1 MRGWNCAHCARDR
14 RADRLW
20 RTDDRQCGTG
30 GRSRRRQ
37 GRQQGRR
44 CRIGSAR
51 DGKSVAPP
59 GQLGA
64 CLSTPNSGPTAH
76 RARSLARRLAL
87 QALYQIQIN
96 PLPWQDVQL
105 QFAADP
111 EAERVDREYF
121 RSLIE
126 GVAPHREALNSRL
139 SGLCEIPPQELD
151 PIEHAVLW
159 LGLHELQSCPELPY
173 RVALAEAVQL
183 AKQFGATDGH
193 KFVNAVLDRAA
204 QETRPHEY
212 GRALD

>member
-1 MRGWNCAHCARDR
+1 MAAGDV
-14 RADRLW
+14 
-20 RTDDRQCGTG
+20 
-30 GRSRRRQ
+30 S
-37 GRQQGRR
+37 
-44 CRIGSAR
+44 
-51 DGKSVAPP
+51 
-59 GQLGA
+59 
-64 CLSTPNSGPTAH
+64 H

-111 EAERVDREYF
+111 EAERVDRDYF
-121 RSLIE
+121 RELIE
-126 GVAPHREALNSRL
+126 GVAPNRESLDARL
-139 SGLCEIPPQELD
+139 TVLCEIPPQELD

-159 LGLHELQSCPELPY
+159 LGLHELQACPELPY

-204 QETRPHEY
+204 QESRPHEY
-212 GRALD
+212 GRPAE

>member
-1 MRGWNCAHCARDR
+1 V
-14 RADRLW
+14 
-20 RTDDRQCGTG
+20 
-30 GRSRRRQ
+30 S
-37 GRQQGRR
+37 
-44 CRIGSAR
+44 
-51 DGKSVAPP
+51 
-59 GQLGA
+59 
-64 CLSTPNSGPTAH
+64 SGDSSH

-111 EAERVDREYF
+111 EAERVDRDYF
-121 RSLIE
+121 RRLIE
-126 GVAPHREALNSRL
+126 GVALQREALDSRL

-204 QETRPHEY
+204 QESRPQEY
-212 GRALD
+212 GRAPG

>member
-1 MRGWNCAHCARDR
+1 M
-14 RADRLW
+14 
-20 RTDDRQCGTG
+20 
-30 GRSRRRQ
+30 
-37 GRQQGRR
+37 
-44 CRIGSAR
+44 
-51 DGKSVAPP
+51 
-59 GQLGA
+59 
-64 CLSTPNSGPTAH
+64 NSGDSSH

-111 EAERVDREYF
+111 EADRVDRDYF
-121 RSLIE
+121 RELIE
-126 GVAPHREALNSRL
+126 GVAPNREALDVRL
-139 SGLCEIPPQELD
+139 SGLCEIPPHELD

-159 LGLHELQSCPELPY
+159 LGLHELQSCPQLPY

-204 QETRPHEY
+204 KELRPDEY
-212 GRALD
+212 GTPPP